1 MKQRAFLPL
10 VAAAV
15 LTSGLVAANALAGPH
30 HMGPGYRGGYYG
42 VEQQAPS
49 PEKQQQYTAIMKD
62 FAEKTQALRD
72 KIQAKQIELD
82 TLGNSINPNPEAVSK
97 ASQELV
103 ALQNQFNKERAAL
116 TERLSKE
123 MGVAP
128 YSGWGHIPGC
138 PGGPGCF
145 GYRGGM
151 MMDGNCGYA
160 GRGYHHGYG
169 HYGW

>member
-15 LTSGLVAANALAGPH
+15 LTSGLFATNALAGPH
-30 HMGPGYRGGYYG
+30 HMGQGYRGGYY
-42 VEQQAPS
+42 EQQALS
-49 PEKQQQYTAIMKD
+49 PEKQQQYDAIMKD

-72 KIQAKQIELD
+72 KIQAKRIELD
-82 TLGNSINPNPEAVSK
+82 TLGNSTNPNPEAVGK

-103 ALQNQFNKERAAL
+103 ALQNQFNQERMAL
-116 TERLSKE
+116 AERLSKE
-123 MGVAP
+123 VGIAP
-128 YSGWGHIPGC
+128 YSRSGHIAGC

-145 GYRGGM
+145 GYQGGM
-151 MMDGNCGYA
+151 MLDGNCGYP
-160 GRGYHHGYG
+160 GRGYHRGYG